1 MTIITTN
8 AYTKVIKDWTT
19 KAGLRAVILL
29 VRGSHHC
36 GYVELPERL
45 GKPDYDES
53 PIMELSV
60 HGGVTYAG
68 HLDEMDVVGYDCAH
82 YGDYMKC
89 PEELKGTD
97 MEKLWSF
104 DDGIWRDEE
113 FCTNEC
119 ESLAKQI
126 SEIKLGISDANN

>member
-19 KAGLRAVILL
+19 QAGLRAVILL

-45 GKPDYDES
+45 GKPGYDES
-53 PIMELSV
+53 PIMELNV

-68 HLDEMDVVGYDCAH
+68 NLPEMDNKYVVGYDCAH

-119 ESLAKQI
+119 EKLAQQI
-126 SEIKLGISDANN
+126 SEIK

>member
-1 MTIITTN
+1 MTTITTN
-8 AYTKVIKDWTT
+8 AYVKVIKDWTT
-19 KAGLRAVILL
+19 KSGLRAVILL

-45 GKPDYDES
+45 GEPHYDDN
-53 PIMELSV
+53 PIMELNV

-68 HLDEMDVVGYDCAH
+68 NLPEMDGKYVIGYDCAH

-97 MEKLWSF
+97 MEKLWAF
-104 DDGIWRDEE
+104 DNGIWRDEE

-126 SEIKLGISDANN
+126 TEIK

>member
-1 MTIITTN
+1 MNTITTTQ
-8 AYTKVIKDWTT
+8 YTKVIKDWTT
-19 KAGLRAVILL
+19 KSGLRAVILL

-45 GKPDYDES
+45 GKPGYDES
-53 PIMELSV
+53 PIMELNV
-60 HGGVTYAG
+60 HGGVTYADN
-68 HLDEMDVVGYDCAH
+68 LPEMDGKYVVGYDCAH

-89 PEELKGTD
+89 PEEHKGTD
-97 MEKLWSF
+97 MEKLWAF
-104 DDGIWRDEE
+104 DNGIWRDEE

-126 SEIKLGISDANN
+126 SEIK

>member
-1 MTIITTN
+1 MTTITTN
-8 AYTKVIKDWTT
+8 TYTKVIKDWTT
-19 KAGLRAVILL
+19 KSGLRAMILL

-45 GKPDYDES
+45 GKPGYDES
-53 PIMELSV
+53 PIMELNV
-60 HGGVTYAG
+60 HGGVTYADN
-68 HLDEMDVVGYDCAH
+68 LPEMDGKYVVGYDCAH

-97 MEKLWSF
+97 MEKLWAF
-104 DDGIWRDEE
+104 DNGVWRDEE

-126 SEIKLGISDANN
+126 SEIK

>member
-1 MTIITTN
+1 MTTITTN

-19 KAGLRAVILL
+19 KSGLRAVILL

-45 GKPDYDES
+45 GKPNYDES
-53 PIMELSV
+53 PIMELNV

-68 HLDEMDVVGYDCAH
+68 NLPEMDGKYVVGYDCAH

-97 MEKLWSF
+97 MEKLWAF
-104 DDGIWRDEE
+104 DNGIWRDEE

-126 SEIKLGISDANN
+126 SEIK